1 MAIVNR
7 EINIMANF
15 KLPMYFSNVNEFAEI
30 HLKDKIDTKH
40 NGLFDKKQ
48 IQWFNLNMKNLA
60 SSVRKKLIEKYTVQD
75 KSNDLPKR
83 TDINILLNRV
93 KLNQK
98 NESRKKIYFSAAASA
113 GLFLF
118 GLIIF

>member
-1 MAIVNR
+1 
-7 EINIMANF
+7 
-15 KLPMYFSNVNEFAEI
+15 
-30 HLKDKIDTKH
+30 
-40 NGLFDKKQ
+40 
-48 IQWFNLNMKNLA
+48 MKNLA

-75 KSNDLPKR
+75 KPNDLPKR
-83 TDINILLNRV
+83 IDINILLNRV